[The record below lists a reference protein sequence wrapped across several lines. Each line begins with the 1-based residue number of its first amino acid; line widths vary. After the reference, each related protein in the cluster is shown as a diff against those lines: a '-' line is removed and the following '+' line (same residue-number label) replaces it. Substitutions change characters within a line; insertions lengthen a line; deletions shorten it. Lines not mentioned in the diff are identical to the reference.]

1 MAYVAGFERKRKE
14 SRNIL
19 EMRFVKSG
27 VGILIENQGEKWEKE
42 ICKSPAG
49 TSVYMVVTFTTVELG
64 RGSALG
70 AKIARYVLAT
80 LNACC
85 P

>member
-1 MAYVAGFERKRKE
+1 
-14 SRNIL
+14 
-19 EMRFVKSG
+19 MRFVKSG

-49 TSVYMVVTFTTVELG
+49 TSVYMVVTFITVELG

-70 AKIARYVLAT
+70 AKIASYVLAT